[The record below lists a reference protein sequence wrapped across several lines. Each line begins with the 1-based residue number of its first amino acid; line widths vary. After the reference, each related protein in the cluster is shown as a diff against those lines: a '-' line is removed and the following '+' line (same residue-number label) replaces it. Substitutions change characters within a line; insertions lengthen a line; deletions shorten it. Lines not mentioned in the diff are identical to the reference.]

1 MPRISLAPR
10 RSLFLRVT
18 EWYTRRTYG
27 KALDPVRALGH
38 NRRVLFTDLRLE
50 MSVAKWKALDADLKA
65 LATMASAA
73 SIGCS
78 WCLDFGH
85 WANRTRGM
93 EAGKLRDVPVWR
105 ESELYSPLERDVME
119 YAEAM
124 TANPPEV
131 TDELAGRLLTA
142 LGEEAFVELTAMVAV
157 ENLRSRL
164 NSALGLTSQG
174 FKDHCEIPAAA
185 GSAGAAGSAAGTVA

>member
-1 MPRISLAPR
+1 MARISLAPR
-10 RSLFLRVT
+10 RTLFLRFT
-18 EWYTRRTYG
+18 EWYTRRRYG

-50 MSVAKWKALDADLKA
+50 MSVARWKALDTDLKA

-78 WCLDFGH
+78 WCMDFGH
-85 WANRTRGM
+85 WENRTRGM
-93 EAGKLRDVPVWR
+93 DARKLQDVPVWR
-105 ESELYSPLERDVME
+105 DSDVYSPLERDVME

-131 TDELAGRLLTA
+131 TDELTGRLLA
-142 LGEEAFVELTAMVAV
+142 VLGEEAFVELTAMVAV
-157 ENLRSRL
+157 ENLRSRI
-164 NSALGLTSQG
+164 NAALGLTSQG

-185 GSAGAAGSAAGTVA
+185 RSAAGTTA

>member
-1 MPRISLAPR
+1 MARISLEPR
-10 RSLFLRVT
+10 RSLFLRAI

-38 NRRVLFTDLRLE
+38 HRRVLFTDLRLE
-50 MSVAKWKALDADLKA
+50 TSVAKWKALDEDLKA
-65 LATMASAA
+65 LATMAAAA

-85 WANRTRGM
+85 WQNRTRGM
-93 EAGKLRDVPVWR
+93 DARKLHDVPVWR
-105 ESELYSPLERDVME
+105 ESDAYSPLERDVLE

-131 TDELAGRLLTA
+131 TDELAERLCTA
-142 LGEEAFVELTAMVAV
+142 LGEEAYVELTAMVAV
-157 ENLRSRL
+157 ENLRSRI

-174 FKDHCEIPAAA
+174 FKDQCEVPAALPPTA
-185 GSAGAAGSAAGTVA
+185 RTTA